1 MTDHVLLAKIG
12 QTIWGPTWQGP
23 MADALKQQ
31 PLTVTDWT
39 TGRVAVPADIWK
51 ALREIARLHYLKL
64 ADLDPQ
70 IVQAYDIA
78 VARASA
84 KR

>member
-1 MTDHVLLAKIG
+1 MTDHLLLAKVG

-23 MADALKQQ
+23 MADALKENHR
-31 PLTVTDWT
+31 TVTDWIS
-39 TGRVAVPADIWK
+39 GRIAVPADSWQK
-51 ALREIARLHYLKL
+51 LREVTRLHYLKL

>member
-1 MTDHVLLAKIG
+1 MTDHELLAKVG

-23 MADALKQQ
+23 MATALKESQRT
-31 PLTVTDWT
+31 LTDWIS
-39 TGRVAVPADIWK
+39 GRVAVPADSWK
-51 ALREIARLHYLKL
+51 DLREITRLHYLKL

-78 VARASA
+78 IARASG

>member
-1 MTDHVLLAKIG
+1 MTEHLLLASIG
-12 QTIWGPTWQGP
+12 QTIWGPAWQGP
-23 MADALKQQ
+23 MAEALKQ
-31 PLTVTDWT
+31 PARTVTDWT
-39 TGRVAVPADIWK
+39 TGRVAVPADTWK
-51 ALREIARLHYLKL
+51 ALREITRLHYLKL

-70 IVQAYDIA
+70 IVQAYDSA